1 MSVLSSGWRR
11 EHQPKG
17 VTVSTLTDVA
27 ATDAKLC
34 FIPWPEPVRVAFD
47 ADSDEALDFL
57 LPRLGPSATVVL
69 FHLSRRLRS
78 GTANGFYDLRELG
91 HACGFGRADVVRS
104 TGLLVRT
111 LCRLERFGLIRQVPG
126 QSHIVEV
133 RTKIPPLSRCHVAQL
148 PADLQADAPSV

>member
-1 MSVLSSGWRR
+1 
-11 EHQPKG
+11 
-17 VTVSTLTDVA
+17 VSTLTDVA

-34 FIPWPEPVRVAFD
+34 FIAWAEPDRVAFD
-47 ADSDEALDFL
+47 ADSDQALDYL

-69 FHLSRRLRS
+69 FHLSRRLR
-78 GTANGFYDLRELG
+78 GGAVNGFYDLRDLG

-111 LCRLERFGLIRQVPG
+111 LGRLERFGYIRQVPG
-126 QSHIVEV
+126 QPRIVEV
-133 RTKIPPLSRCHVAQL
+133 RTKIPPLSRCHVDQL

>member
-27 ATDAKLC
+27 ATDGKLC
-34 FIPWPEPVRVAFD
+34 FIAWAEPERVAFD
-47 ADSDEALDFL
+47 ADSDQALTYM

-69 FHLSRRLRS
+69 FHLARRLR
-78 GTANGFYDLRELG
+78 GGVVNGFYDLRELG

-111 LCRLERFGLIRQVPG
+111 LARLERFGYLRQVSG
-126 QSHIVEV
+126 QPHIVEV
-133 RTKIPPLSRCHVAQL
+133 RTKIPPLSRCHIDQL
-148 PADLQADAPSV
+148 PADMQADAPSV